1 MSLDKNKS
9 EIVESFKNLLKK
21 ADEVQGIELKNQNN
35 IEKSNDAPD
44 IVKAKIKNERA
55 IQNTKEISLLS
66 TNERLGIKSIKRI
79 PSNPFEKRKKEHNSD
94 EFEKYEY
101 ELNTKINN
109 ILNRH
114 LYHWLNRELSKYT
127 KIKLRK
133 YIYELLSQLIK

>member
-35 IEKSNDAPD
+35 VEKSNDAPD

-114 LYHWLNRELSKYT
+114 LYHWLNRELPKYT

>member
-21 ADEVQGIELKNQNN
+21 ADEVEGIELENQNN
-35 IEKSNDAPD
+35 IKKNNDGLD
-44 IVKAKIKNERA
+44 VVKTKIKNERT
-55 IQNTKEISLLS
+55 IQNTEEITLLN

-79 PSNPFEKRKKEHNSD
+79 PSNPFGKKNKDHNSN

-114 LYHWLNRELSKYT
+114 LYHWLNRELPKYT
-127 KIKLRK
+127 KVKLRK

>member
-44 IVKAKIKNERA
+44 IVKVKIKNERA

-114 LYHWLNRELSKYT
+114 LYHWLNRELPKYT

>member
-44 IVKAKIKNERA
+44 IVRAKIKNEIA

-114 LYHWLNRELSKYT
+114 LYHWLNRELPKYT

>member
-21 ADEVQGIELKNQNN
+21 ADEVQGIELKNKNN

-66 TNERLGIKSIKRI
+66 NNERLGIKSIKRI
-79 PSNPFEKRKKEHNSD
+79 PINHFEKRKKEHNSD
-94 EFEKYEY
+94 EFEKY
-101 ELNTKINN
+101 
-109 ILNRH
+109 
-114 LYHWLNRELSKYT
+114 
-127 KIKLRK
+127 
-133 YIYELLSQLIK
+133 

>member
-21 ADEVQGIELKNQNN
+21 ADEAQGTELENHNN
-35 IEKSNDAPD
+35 IKKNNYDLNINETK
-44 IVKAKIKNERA
+44 VKAEKTIE
-55 IQNTKEISLLS
+55 NTKEIS
-66 TNERLGIKSIKRI
+66 TFNANERLGIKSIKRV
-79 PSNPFEKRKKEHNSD
+79 PSNPFEKKNKRNNSD
-94 EFEKYEY
+94 ELEKYEY
-101 ELNTKINN
+101 ELNAKITN

-114 LYHWLNRELSKYT
+114 LYHWLNRELPKYT

>member
-44 IVKAKIKNERA
+44 IVKAKIKNEIA

-109 ILNRH
+109 ILNGH
-114 LYHWLNRELSKYT
+114 LYHWLNRELPKYT

>member
-44 IVKAKIKNERA
+44 IVKAKIKNEIA

-114 LYHWLNRELSKYT
+114 LYHWLNRELPKYT

>member
-21 ADEVQGIELKNQNN
+21 ADEVQVIELKNQNN

-44 IVKAKIKNERA
+44 IVKAKIKNEIA

-114 LYHWLNRELSKYT
+114 LYHWLNRELPKYT

>member
-21 ADEVQGIELKNQNN
+21 ADEVQGIELKNQNKN
-35 IEKSNDAPD
+35 KKSNDAPD

-79 PSNPFEKRKKEHNSD
+79 PSNPFEKRKKEQNND

-114 LYHWLNRELSKYT
+114 LYHWLNRELPKYT

>member
-21 ADEVQGIELKNQNN
+21 ADEVEGIELESQNN
-35 IEKSNDAPD
+35 IKKNNDGLD
-44 IVKAKIKNERA
+44 VVKAKIKNERT
-55 IQNTKEISLLS
+55 IQNTEENTLLN

-79 PSNPFEKRKKEHNSD
+79 PSNPFGKKNKDHNSN

-114 LYHWLNRELSKYT
+114 LYHWLNRELPKYT
-127 KIKLRK
+127 KVKLRK

>member
-114 LYHWLNRELSKYT
+114 LYHWLNRELPKYT

>member
-21 ADEVQGIELKNQNN
+21 ADEVEGIELESQNN
-35 IEKSNDAPD
+35 IKKNNDGLD
-44 IVKAKIKNERA
+44 VVKTKIKNERT
-55 IQNTKEISLLS
+55 IQNTEENTLLN

-79 PSNPFEKRKKEHNSD
+79 PSNPFGKKNKDHNSN

-114 LYHWLNRELSKYT
+114 LYHWLNRELPKYT

>member
-44 IVKAKIKNERA
+44 IVKAKIKNEIA

-109 ILNRH
+109 ILNRD
-114 LYHWLNRELSKYT
+114 LYHWLNRELPKYT